1 MALTILL
8 WLESPITWIVVLMT
22 IAGGQSLIRP
32 PARKP
37 ETTARVVKSTPT
49 SPDLGAALMFL
60 SIAYRPNHAFTAK
73 AQIVE
78 QEDQDDDENGG
89 PDTPQRH
96 LMRQLRRVRRGEPV
110 DTLVWRLE

>member
-8 WLESPITWIVVLMT
+8 CLASPMTWIVILMT
-22 IAGGQSLIRP
+22 IAGGQSFVRH

-37 ETTARVVKSTPT
+37 ENTARIVNSTPT

-78 QEDQDDDENGG
+78 HEDQDDDDQGG